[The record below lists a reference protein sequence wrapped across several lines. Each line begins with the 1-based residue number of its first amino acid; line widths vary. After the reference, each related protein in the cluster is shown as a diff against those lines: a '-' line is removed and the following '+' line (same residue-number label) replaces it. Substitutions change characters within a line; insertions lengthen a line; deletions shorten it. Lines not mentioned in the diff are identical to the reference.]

1 LADSKT
7 PTVAVLGTFRFPPE
21 RIAEVLPHLRDLVET
36 TRLRDGC
43 IAYDVAVDPFDPGLI
58 RMSELW
64 PDHAS
69 LQKHLKAPHI
79 DPWRSAAVDF
89 GLMEREFM
97 VYDITNAKPL

>member
-1 LADSKT
+1 MNAK
-7 PTVAVLGTFRFPPE
+7 VAVLGTFRFPPD
-21 RIAEVLPHLRDLVET
+21 RIAEALPHLQALVET

-64 PDHAS
+64 PDNAS
-69 LQKHLKAPHI
+69 LERHLKAAHI
-79 DPWRSAAVDF
+79 DPWRSAAVDC

-97 VYDITNAKPL
+97 VYELANSRPL